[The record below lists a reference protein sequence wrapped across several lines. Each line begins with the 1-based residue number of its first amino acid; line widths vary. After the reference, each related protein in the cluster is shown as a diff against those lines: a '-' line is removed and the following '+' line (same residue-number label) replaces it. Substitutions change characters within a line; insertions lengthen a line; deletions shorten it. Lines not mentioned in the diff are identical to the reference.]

1 MNGNRTGFT
10 ACKIKLGKKNIQ
22 IPICDYVEL
31 HPNDL
36 QFKQRALKRRASPQK
51 KHCQDKWSAYRFT
64 PKLACM
70 YQQFTDG
77 KHAILDSSLFPFGRE
92 RKKGHEVYFGLEINE
107 FDNMMS

>member
-1 MNGNRTGFT
+1 METVRVLLLVESN
-10 ACKIKLGKKNIQ
+10 LEKKNTNTHLWLCWTSPKRPAVQ
-22 IPICDYVEL
+22 A
-31 HPNDL
+31 
-36 QFKQRALKRRASPQK
+36 KSLKRRASPQK

-77 KHAILDSSLFPFGRE
+77 KHGILDSSLFPFGRE
-92 RKKGHEVYFGLEINE
+92 RKKGREVYFGLEINE